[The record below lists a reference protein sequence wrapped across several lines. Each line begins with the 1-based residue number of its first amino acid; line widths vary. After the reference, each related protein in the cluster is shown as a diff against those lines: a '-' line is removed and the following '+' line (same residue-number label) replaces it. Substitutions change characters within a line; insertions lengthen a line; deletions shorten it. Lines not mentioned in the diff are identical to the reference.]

1 MNLVVIEEKK
11 SFKAVSNAVW
21 VCLKAVIVEKTIKEE
36 CIDKNCCNDNYN

>member
-36 CIDKNCCNDNYN
+36 RTTKKLLQQ